1 VDKRATA
8 LIFKTDISF
17 MVRIYLTAFLL
28 LLVTCSVVAQEHK
41 SKPAFSITI
50 NGRVKS
56 PKTFT
61 ADAIRQYKVYNIG
74 DVVITNHKGEVKGTA
89 KELSGIL
96 LRDLLQSIEP
106 DAESQKVLSEYYFTC
121 IASDGYKV
129 VFSWNELFNTTTGN
143 TVYIITSKDH
153 KSIDAL
159 DESILLISTA
169 DIHTGRRYV
178 KNLQSIIVRR
188 AE

>member
-1 VDKRATA
+1 M
-8 LIFKTDISF
+8 F
-17 MVRIYLTAFLL
+17 RIYLTAFLL

-41 SKPAFSITI
+41 SKPTFSITI

-61 ADAIRQYKVYNIG
+61 ADVIRQYKVYNIG

>member
-1 VDKRATA
+1 
-8 LIFKTDISF
+8 
-17 MVRIYLTAFLL
+17 MVRIYFTALL
-28 LLVTCSVVAQEHK
+28 FFIVTCSVAQEQ
-41 SKPAFSITI
+41 SKPTSSVII

-61 ADAIRQYKVYNIG
+61 VAAIGQYKVYNLG

-96 LRDLLQSIEP
+96 LKDLLQSIEP
-106 DAESQKVLSEYYFTC
+106 DAETPKVLSEYYFTC

-129 VFSWNELFNTTTGN
+129 VFSWNELFNTATGN
-143 TVYIITSKDH
+143 TVYIVTSKDH
-153 KSIDAL
+153 KPIDAL

-169 DIHTGRRYV
+169 DVHTGRRYV

>member
-1 VDKRATA
+1 
-8 LIFKTDISF
+8 
-17 MVRIYLTAFLL
+17 MVRTCLTAFLFL
-28 LLVTCSVVAQEHK
+28 IVIASVAQEQSK
-41 SKPAFSITI
+41 STFSVIV

-56 PKTFT
+56 PRTFDF
-61 ADAIRQYKVYNIG
+61 AAIRQFKVYNVG

-96 LRDLLQSIEP
+96 LKDLLQSIEP
-106 DAESQKVLSEYYFTC
+106 DAESPKVLSEYYFTC
-121 IASDGYKV
+121 MASDGYKV
-129 VFSWNELFNTTTGN
+129 VFSWNELFNTATGN
-143 TVYIITSKDH
+143 TVYIVTSKDH
-153 KSIDAL
+153 KPIDSL

-169 DIHTGRRYV
+169 DVRTGRRYV

>member
-1 VDKRATA
+1 
-8 LIFKTDISF
+8 
-17 MVRIYLTAFLL
+17 MVRIYITAFLL
-28 LLVTCSVVAQEHK
+28 LIATYSVVAQEQG
-41 SKPAFSITI
+41 KPTSSVIV

-56 PKTFT
+56 PKTFI
-61 ADAIRQYKVYNIG
+61 ANAIRQYKVYNIG
-74 DVVITNHKGEVKGTA
+74 DVVITNHKGEVKGSA

-96 LRDLLQSIEP
+96 LKDLLQSIEP
-106 DAESQKVLSEYYFTC
+106 DAESLKVLSEYYFTC

-129 VFSWNELFNTTTGN
+129 VFSWNELFNTATGN
-143 TVYIITSKDH
+143 TVYIVTSKDH

-169 DIHTGRRYV
+169 DERTGRRYV

>member
-1 VDKRATA
+1 
-8 LIFKTDISF
+8 
-17 MVRIYLTAFLL
+17 MVRIYLTALLL
-28 LLVTCSVVAQEHK
+28 LLVTCSVVAQEQG
-41 SKPAFSITI
+41 KPTSSITI

-56 PKTFT
+56 PKIFT
-61 ADAIRQYKVYNIG
+61 AADIRQYKVYNIG
-74 DVVITNHKGEVKGTA
+74 DVVITNHKGEVKGAA

-106 DAESQKVLSEYYFTC
+106 DAESPKVLSEYYFTC

-129 VFSWNELFNTTTGN
+129 VFSWNELFNTATGN
-143 TVYIITSKDH
+143 TVYIVTAKDH
-153 KSIDAL
+153 KSMDTL

-169 DIHTGRRYV
+169 DVHTGRRYV